1 MDNQARITKLEAKLN
16 DLNSKLHEANLRE
29 NQVLANRG
37 WGYAQRNVKIGFSTT
52 RTDALKVRIKNVKE
66 DIEFY
71 KFIDE
76 KIEAL
81 AESHLEAWRERY
93 ANYGGNKKRVVEDL
107 YGTHDPSL
115 EIEYCETEIGRPI
128 TDKENWYLVSQFNKE
143 VVKQWSKGK

>member
-1 MDNQARITKLEAKLN
+1 MNKLESLNKKLSN
-16 DLNSKLHEANLRE
+16 LESKLYEANLKE
-29 NQVLANRG
+29 NKLIANRG
-37 WGYAQRNVKIGFSTT
+37 FGYGMRHSKIGFSTT
-52 RTDALKVRIKNVKE
+52 RTDALRVRIKNVKE

-71 KFIDE
+71 MFINE

-115 EIEYCETEIGRPI
+115 EIEYCETELGRPI
-128 TDKENWYLVSQFNKE
+128 TYKENLYLVSLFNKE
-143 VVKQWSKGK
+143 VVKQWSNGR